1 MGRTVSGAERES
13 WYGSRPDHK
22 IHVSLSIKK
31 IAAVFQGKTIAD
43 SDRVIVLQETNHE
56 PVYYFPRDGVQ
67 MGYLER
73 TDHQSYCP
81 FKGEASYWTINV
93 GGRRLENAVWSYEDP
108 LLEVSGIKDYLAFY
122 WDKLD
127 AWYEN
132 DEPLESPTV

>member
-1 MGRTVSGAERES
+1 MSSFDEASCTGTGSAVAGA
-13 WYGSRPDHK
+13 
-22 IHVSLSIKK
+22 LATIKK

-43 SDRVIVLQETNHE
+43 SDRVLVLQETNHE

-81 FKGEASYWTINV
+81 FKGAASYWTINV

-132 DEPLESPTV
+132 DEPLELPTV